1 MEGIF
6 NKRIH
11 WDKSEVEGVAVPGIE
26 LSVRVVPHS
35 AFQTEDRKVRDI
47 SYIALKFSTTSSEQ
61 QTLVQISSPL
71 FSAAK
76 KYRSQKKLG
85 WMQHSFRV
93 SDHPMSN
100 FFFGAASYLELSLHE
115 QLSLEL

>member
-35 AFQTEDRKVRDI
+35 AFQTEDSQSKRHKLH
-47 SYIALKFSTTSSEQ
+47 SP
-61 QTLVQISSPL
+61 QILNHL
-71 FSAAK
+71 FGTANAC
-76 KYRSQKKLG
+76 
-85 WMQHSFRV
+85 
-93 SDHPMSN
+93 SN
-100 FFFGAASYLELSLHE
+100 FITSIFGGKKIPKPEEIGMDAA
-115 QLSLEL
+115 